1 MRTGPFTVNVL
12 SNVPSALG
20 SVLQPANN
28 NPAQA
33 AAAIHLNL
41 CERFIV
47 CVRRLGA
54 GFAGARHASARPPFL
69 PEIYEKA
76 QPEVPARTTVPRRPS
91 LDLQE
96 GIERTLPVTFQIQSH
111 KRKSR
116 ALHAFGNFA
125 RNLRIKS
132 PRQLFRSDFNPRQLP
147 MRPHAKLPKLQRAQ
161 HAFSAVN
168 LLQQLR
174 RHSGAIRH
182 ARGKA
187 RRTPSV
193 PQAQS
198 CPLPKKTYR
207 GLIQARIQQR
217 RQHVM
222 LVRRAMPR
230 AEIARVVRVDS
241 VSDRRKLAP
250 ARQRI
255 HLVKQLVLT
264 VIAAVGVIRHVQRIF
279 ELVRFDE
286 LMAQPGGANESL
298 SLLAIVTRK
307 TSRQRGNRERSLA

>member
-116 ALHAFGNFA
+116 ALHAVRNLA

-132 PRQLFRSDFNPRQLP
+132 ARQFLRRNFDPRQFP
-147 MRPHAKLPKLQRAQ
+147 MRPHAKLPELQRAQ
-161 HAFSAVN
+161 SGFSPID

-174 RHSGAIRH
+174 RHSCTIRH
-182 ARGKA
+182 ARRKA
-187 RRTPSV
+187 CRSWTIPRG
-193 PQAQS
+193 QS
-198 CPLPKKTYR
+198 SPLRKKAY
-207 GLIQARIQQR
+207 LSLVKLSIQQR
-217 RQHVM
+217 CQHVI

-230 AEIARVVRVDS
+230 PEIARVVRVDS
-241 VSDRRKLAP
+241 ISDRRKLPP
-250 ARQRI
+250 ASQRI
-255 HLVKQLVLT
+255 HLVEQLVLT
-264 VIAAVGVIRHVQRIF
+264 VIAAVGVIRDVQRIR
-279 ELVRFDE
+279 ELVGFDKFVTQ
-286 LMAQPGGANESL
+286 ASRADKSVR
-298 SLLAIVTRK
+298 LLAIV
-307 TSRQRGNRERSLA
+307 